1 MEACKYHNNHCSQKE
16 CLTRPVASTKFVK
29 KSSCRAAVS
38 LLGVLCLLLLTG
50 LIILAFLFTKD
61 KFQMEEEVGRQ
72 TALQTSYNNLKTEH
86 DQLQKRVED
95 LTKEKEMIF
104 RESFMCNWVNVSGS
118 FYFTSS
124 EKKSWQESRQDCV
137 QRGADLVIISSQEE
151 QNFVNA
157 FKKRLWIGLTDSE
170 TEGTW
175 KWVDGTPMNT
185 SYWNHGEPNGD
196 KKENCGHIDTYNSE
210 NSWNDAPCSILHF
223 WICEKRDSP

>member
-1 MEACKYHNNHCSQKE
+1 MEACKYNNKPKSVPDK
-16 CLTRPVASTKFVK
+16 PVATPGTKFVK
-29 KSSCRAAVS
+29 KSSYRAAVS

-50 LIILAFLFTKD
+50 LIILAFLFIKD
-61 KFQMEEEVGRQ
+61 KFQMEEEVG
-72 TALQTSYNNLKTEH
+72 NLKTER
-86 DQLQKRVED
+86 DQLQKRVEE

-104 RESFMCNWVNVSGS
+104 RQSFMCNWVNVSGS

-151 QNFVNA
+151 QNFVNT

-185 SYWNHGEPNGD
+185 SYWNRGEPNGD

-223 WICEKRDSP
+223 WICEKRYSP